1 MGAIFHVRTA
11 LNRVWK
17 RRIVKVGVVLF
28 LIFEF
33 LTFVRFDK
41 FTSIIT
47 NSNKTAATSKN
58 LTDSYNLTLIEESSK
73 APKMSGF
80 LNLHLWSDTCAKNL
94 DILCNFPMFPR
105 APDNRLALN
114 KTVIA
119 RNLKQAKAIRLF
131 GFIDPIES
139 GVFFFMV
146 KFCIAEV
153 YLSYNKN
160 WKEARQILSLDVGKF
175 PENKSDSQVSS
186 AIDLV
191 AGEKY
196 FIDIVAICVYR
207 INKLQ
212 LLWKTPSSSGFEILN
227 STFLSTKMDDNS
239 LSNLSFYDEDIP
251 DSQACALRKNDTT
264 YFKSRREISY
274 LSHEE
279 VKNVLPNCEY
289 KPSYI
294 LNRRVS
300 KYEAVF
306 RHVVHSFIFPFPKH
320 HQVSNFSNR
329 IYPLGESEAREVVN
343 ILMEALR
350 NKSPR

>member
-1 MGAIFHVRTA
+1 MCSFLLKSGLKNSPKMGAIFHVRTA

-28 LIFEF
+28 LVFEF
-33 LTFVRFDK
+33 LTLVRFDK

-47 NSNKTAATSKN
+47 NSKKTTATSKN
-58 LTDSYNLTLIEESSK
+58 LTDSYNLTLIEEYSK

-227 STFLSTKMDDNS
+227 STFL
-239 LSNLSFYDEDIP
+239 
-251 DSQACALRKNDTT
+251 
-264 YFKSRREISY
+264 
-274 LSHEE
+274 
-279 VKNVLPNCEY
+279 
-289 KPSYI
+289 
-294 LNRRVS
+294 
-300 KYEAVF
+300 
-306 RHVVHSFIFPFPKH
+306 
-320 HQVSNFSNR
+320 
-329 IYPLGESEAREVVN
+329 
-343 ILMEALR
+343 
-350 NKSPR
+350 